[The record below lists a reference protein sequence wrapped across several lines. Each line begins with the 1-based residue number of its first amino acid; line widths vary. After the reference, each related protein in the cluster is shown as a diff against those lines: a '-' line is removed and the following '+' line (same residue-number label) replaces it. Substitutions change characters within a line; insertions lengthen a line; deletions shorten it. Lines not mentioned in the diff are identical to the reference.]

1 MTVSDRWFLHP
12 DANSRQSRSKCGE
25 AGGAMPG
32 MPGIVVA
39 TFWWLACLS
48 SIDEVIGE
56 AQAEAIAAS
65 GFNGPELRALAETE
79 IACAGRIS
87 VSPHSRANR
96 QSASGNH
103 RSTVTPGVPSGTS
116 PFAISVTSRGVPFH
130 VAERQKYA
138 SASLPV
144 GSSAGYLHPCD
155 QAAAG

>member
-56 AQAEAIAAS
+56 AQAEATCCLRLQRARAAS
-65 GFNGPELRALAETE
+65 VGGD
-79 IACAGRIS
+79 G
-87 VSPHSRANR
+87 NR
-96 QSASGNH
+96 LCGA
-103 RSTVTPGVPSGTS
+103 
-116 PFAISVTSRGVPFH
+116 
-130 VAERQKYA
+130 
-138 SASLPV
+138 
-144 GSSAGYLHPCD
+144 D
-155 QAAAG
+155 QR